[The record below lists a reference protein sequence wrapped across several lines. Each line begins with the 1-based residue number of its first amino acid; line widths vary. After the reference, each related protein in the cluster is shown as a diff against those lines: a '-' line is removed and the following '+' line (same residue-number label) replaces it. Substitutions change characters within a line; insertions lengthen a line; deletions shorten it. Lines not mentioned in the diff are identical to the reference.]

1 MDRSSYPEFIEASG
15 DMMSEHGMPQMAGR
29 VIGALLVCVPPQ
41 LSLDELAEDL
51 QASKG
56 SISMA
61 TQFLLRMGFIERISL
76 PGKRRRYYR
85 VRGNFWEELLAVQTE
100 HMLEHRKLFTQ
111 GLEILRDEPVEMKRR
126 LVEFN
131 AYMDFIMEEIPD
143 LNQRWAKQ
151 RSPLIQQRMKELSKE
166 GGGE

>member
-1 MDRSSYPEFIEASG
+1 MDRSTYPQFIEVSG

-41 LSLDELAEDL
+41 LTLDELAEDL

-61 TQFLLRMGFIERISL
+61 TQLLLRMGFIERISL
-76 PGKRRRYYR
+76 PGKRKRYYR
-85 VRGNFWEELLAVQTE
+85 VRGNFWEELMAVQTE
-100 HMLEHRKLFTQ
+100 HLLEHTKLFTQ
-111 GLEILRDEPVEMKRR
+111 GREILRDEPVEMKRR

-131 AYMDFIMEEIPD
+131 AYMDFIIEELPG
-143 LNQRWAKQ
+143 LNERWAQK
-151 RSPLIQQRMKELSKE
+151 RSILIQRRMDELSKE
-166 GGGE
+166 GGEE